1 MKKYFDQKKIQKF
14 IVDKLEEKKPISK
27 SNKKKILNYRYLDDG
42 QIDSLEIFSFIQKIE
57 NNFKIKLKP
66 EDTNSDEFRYVG
78 GLIKIIKKKQSNI
91 FKI

>member
-27 SNKKKILNYRYLDDG
+27 RNKKKILNYRYLDDG

>member
-66 EDTNSDEFRYVG
+66 EDTNSDEFRYVK
-78 GLIKIIKKKQSNI
+78 GLVKIIEN
-91 FKI
+91 KIN

>member
-42 QIDSLEIFSFIQKIE
+42 QIDSLEIFSFIPKE
-57 NNFKIKLKP
+57 NPIL
-66 EDTNSDEFRYVG
+66 
-78 GLIKIIKKKQSNI
+78 
-91 FKI
+91 